1 MIRAPT
7 ATRGGFE
14 ADDVRGRSVPLLR
27 SLSGRAGEERASGP
41 LAGLTLAVKD
51 LFDVK
56 GYPTGAGSP
65 IVLAQSGIKTKT
77 APIVKTLLDAGARFV
92 GKTHTDELAFSL
104 NGKNA
109 HFGAPI
115 NPAAPDR
122 ITGGSSSG
130 SMAAVAGRLADIALG
145 SDTGGSVRAPAS
157 YGGLFGIRP
166 THGRLSLKRTWP
178 LSESLDTPGWFARD
192 GDDLRRASPG
202 VVFGKDRTALPEAPR
217 LLLADDMFAQAVP
230 EAENASCAMSC
241 SASCRC
247 SASPRPSR
255 SSRDLDALYWAF
267 RWVQG
272 REAWIAD
279 GAMIER
285 FAPPLGPGVAE
296 RFAFS
301 KSVSDDEYA
310 KGESVRKSFRA
321 KLARLLGSDGV
332 LILPTVPD
340 IAPLVSAQR
349 AANSTISA
357 TGRCGCS
364 ASSGLSGFPQVTIP
378 VAQRAGAPLGL
389 SLIGPKGSD
398 KSLVDFAV
406 KFERAAR
413 IRIA

>member
-1 MIRAPT
+1 MPIDDPFRCFVPYPDAPVKH
-7 ATRGGFE
+7 A
-14 ADDVRGRSVPLLR
+14 S
-27 SLSGRAGEERASGP
+27 SGP

-51 LFDVK
+51 LFDIK

-65 IVLAQSGIKTKT
+65 TVLAMSGVKART
-77 APIVKTLLDAGARFV
+77 APIVRALLDAGARFV

-109 HFGAPI
+109 HFGSPI
-115 NPAAPDR
+115 NPAAPER

-166 THGRLSLKRTWP
+166 SHGRLSLKRTWP
-178 LSESLDTPGWFARD
+178 LAESFDTPGWFTRD
-192 GDDLRRASPG
+192 GETFARVAE
-202 VVFGKDRTALPEAPR
+202 VVFGKDRIALPDKPR

-230 EAENASCAMSC
+230 EAETILRNVAQRITPVLGQPEAIKV
-241 SASCRC
+241 A
-247 SASPRPSR
+247 
-255 SSRDLDALYWAF
+255 RDLDALYWAF
-267 RWVQG
+267 RWLQG
-272 REAWIAD
+272 RDAWLSD

-285 FAPPLGPGVAE
+285 FSPPLGPGVAD

-301 KSVSDDEYA
+301 RSVSSAEIA
-310 KGESVRKSFRA
+310 KGETVRKGFRA
-321 KLARLLGSDGV
+321 KLARLLGQDGV
-332 LILPTVPD
+332 LLLPTVPD
-340 IAPLVSAQR
+340 IAPLVSADEAELDEFRNR
-349 AANSTISA
+349 ALRLLCLA
-357 TGRCGCS
+357 
-364 ASSGLSGFPQVTIP
+364 GLSGFPQVTVP
-378 VAQRAGAPLGL
+378 VAQREGAPLGL

-398 KSLVDFAV
+398 KSLVAFAV

>member
-1 MIRAPT
+1 MVKDDPFRCFMPYPDAPVKN
-7 ATRGGFE
+7 AP
-14 ADDVRGRSVPLLR
+14 D
-27 SLSGRAGEERASGP
+27 GP

-65 IVLAQSGIKTKT
+65 TVLAQSGIKTKT
-77 APIVKTLLDAGARFV
+77 APIVKALLDAGARFV
-92 GKTHTDELAFSL
+92 GKTITDELAFSM

-130 SMAAVAGRLADIALG
+130 SMAAVAGKLADIALG

-178 LSESLDTPGWFARD
+178 LAESLDTPGWFARD
-192 GDDLRRASPG
+192 GKTFARVAD
-202 VVFGKDRTALPEAPR
+202 VVLGKDRSVLPEIPR
-217 LLLADDMFAQAVP
+217 LLLAQDMFAQATP
-230 EAENASCAMSC
+230 DAENVLRNVVQRAMPLMGQPETVKV
-241 SASCRC
+241 A
-247 SASPRPSR
+247 
-255 SSRDLDALYWAF
+255 RDIDALYWAF

-272 REAWIAD
+272 RDAWNAD
-279 GAMIER
+279 GVMIER
-285 FAPPLGPGVAE
+285 FHPPLGPGVSE
-296 RFAFS
+296 RFAFA
-301 KSVSDDEYA
+301 KSVSDEDYA
-310 KGESVRKSFRA
+310 KGESLRKAFRA

-340 IAPLVSAQR
+340 IAPLVSATEGELEDFRNR
-349 AANSTISA
+349 AL
-357 TGRCGCS
+357 RLLCL
-364 ASSGLSGFPQVTIP
+364 SGLSGFPQVTIP
-378 VAQRAGAPLGL
+378 AAQRDEAPLGL

-398 KSLVDFAV
+398 KSLVHFAV

>member
-1 MIRAPT
+1 MVKDDPFRCFMPYPDAPVKN
-7 ATRGGFE
+7 AP
-14 ADDVRGRSVPLLR
+14 D
-27 SLSGRAGEERASGP
+27 GP

-65 IVLAQSGIKTKT
+65 TVLAQSGIKTKT

-92 GKTHTDELAFSL
+92 GKTITDELAFSM

-130 SMAAVAGRLADIALG
+130 SMAAVAGKLADIALG

-178 LSESLDTPGWFARD
+178 LAESLDTPGWFARD
-192 GDDLRRASPG
+192 GKIFARVAD
-202 VVFGKDRTALPEAPR
+202 VVFGKDRSALPETPR
-217 LLLADDMFAQAVP
+217 LLLAQDMFAQATP
-230 EAENASCAMSC
+230 DAENVLRNVVQRAMPLLGQPETVKV
-241 SASCRC
+241 A
-247 SASPRPSR
+247 
-255 SSRDLDALYWAF
+255 RDIDALYWAF

-272 REAWIAD
+272 RDAWNAD

-285 FAPPLGPGVAE
+285 FQPPLGPGVAE

-301 KSVSDDEYA
+301 KTVSDEDYA
-310 KGESVRKSFRA
+310 KGESLRKAFRA

-340 IAPLVSAQR
+340 IAPLVSATEDELEDFRNR
-349 AANSTISA
+349 AL
-357 TGRCGCS
+357 RLLCL
-364 ASSGLSGFPQVTIP
+364 SGLSGFPQVTIP
-378 VAQRAGAPLGL
+378 AAQREEAPLGL

-398 KSLVDFAV
+398 KSLVHFAV

>member
-1 MIRAPT
+1 MVKDDPFRCFMPYPDAPVKN
-7 ATRGGFE
+7 AP
-14 ADDVRGRSVPLLR
+14 D
-27 SLSGRAGEERASGP
+27 GP

-65 IVLAQSGIKTKT
+65 TVLAQSGIKTKT
-77 APIVKTLLDAGARFV
+77 APIVKALLDAGARFV
-92 GKTHTDELAFSL
+92 GKTITDELAFSM

-130 SMAAVAGRLADIALG
+130 SMAAVAGKLADIALG

-178 LSESLDTPGWFARD
+178 LAESLDTPGWFARD
-192 GDDLRRASPG
+192 GKTFARVAD
-202 VVFGKDRTALPEAPR
+202 VVLGKDRSVLPEIPR
-217 LLLADDMFAQAVP
+217 LLLAQDMFAQATP
-230 EAENASCAMSC
+230 DAENVLRNVVQRAMPLMGQPETVKV
-241 SASCRC
+241 A
-247 SASPRPSR
+247 
-255 SSRDLDALYWAF
+255 RDIDALYWAF

-272 REAWIAD
+272 RDAWNAD

-285 FAPPLGPGVAE
+285 FHPPLGPGVAE

-301 KSVSDDEYA
+301 KSVSDEDYA
-310 KGESVRKSFRA
+310 KGESLRKAFRA

-340 IAPLVSAQR
+340 IAPLVSATEGELEDFRNR
-349 AANSTISA
+349 AL
-357 TGRCGCS
+357 RLLCL
-364 ASSGLSGFPQVTIP
+364 SGLSGFPQVTIP
-378 VAQRAGAPLGL
+378 AAQRDAAPLGL

-398 KSLVDFAV
+398 KSLVHFAV
-406 KFERAAR
+406 KFER
-413 IRIA
+413 

>member
-1 MIRAPT
+1 MTYDDPFRCFVPYPDAPVKHSPT
-7 ATRGGFE
+7 
-14 ADDVRGRSVPLLR
+14 
-27 SLSGRAGEERASGP
+27 GP

-77 APIVKTLLDAGARFV
+77 APIVKDLLEAGARFV

-109 HFGAPI
+109 HFGSPI

-122 ITGGSSSG
+122 ITGGSSCG
-130 SMAAVAGRLADIALG
+130 SMAAVAGRLADIAVG

-178 LSESLDTPGWFARD
+178 LAESLDTPGWFARD
-192 GDDLRRASPG
+192 GD
-202 VVFGKDRTALPEAPR
+202 VFARVGAVLLGKDRATLPEAPR
-217 LLLADDMFAQAVP
+217 LLLADDMFGQAVP
-230 EAENASCAMSC
+230 ESETILRNVVQRAMPSVGQPENVKVV
-241 SASCRC
+241 
-247 SASPRPSR
+247 
-255 SSRDLDALYWAF
+255 RDIDALYWAF
-267 RWVQG
+267 RWIQG
-272 REAWIAD
+272 REAWASD

-285 FAPPLGPGVAE
+285 FAPPLGPGVKE

-301 KSVSDDEYA
+301 KAVTDGEYA
-310 KGESVRKSFRA
+310 KGEATRKTFRTR
-321 KLARLLGSDGV
+321 LARLLGQDGV

-340 IAPLVSAQR
+340 IAPLVSADESELEDFRNR
-349 AANSTISA
+349 AL
-357 TGRCGCS
+357 RLLCL
-364 ASSGLSGFPQVTIP
+364 SGLSGFPQVTIP
-378 VAQRAGAPLGL
+378 VAQREGAPLGL

-398 KSLVDFAV
+398 KSLIAFAIAY
-406 KFERAAR
+406 ERATR

>member
-1 MIRAPT
+1 MTFNDPFRCFVPYPDAPVKHA
-7 ATRGGFE
+7 AT
-14 ADDVRGRSVPLLR
+14 
-27 SLSGRAGEERASGP
+27 GP

-65 IVLAQSGIKTKT
+65 IVLAQSGIKAKT

-109 HFGAPI
+109 HFGSPI
-115 NPAAPDR
+115 NPAAPER

-166 THGRLSLKRTWP
+166 THGRLSLKRAWP
-178 LSESLDTPGWFARD
+178 LAESLDTPGWFARD
-192 GDDLRRASPG
+192 GEVFARVAG
-202 VVFGKDRTALPEAPR
+202 VLLDRDRVTLPEAPR
-217 LLLADDMFAQAVP
+217 LVLGDDIFAQAVP
-230 EAENASCAMSC
+230 EAETILRNVVQRIVPALGQPEAVKI
-241 SASCRC
+241 A
-247 SASPRPSR
+247 
-255 SSRDLDALYWAF
+255 RDLDALYWAF
-267 RWVQG
+267 RWIQG
-272 REAWIAD
+272 REAWASD

-301 KSVSDDEYA
+301 KAVSDEDYA
-310 KGESVRKSFRA
+310 KGEAVRKTFRTRLA
-321 KLARLLGSDGV
+321 KLLGTDGV

-340 IAPLVSAQR
+340 IAPLVSANEAELDDFRNR
-349 AANSTISA
+349 AL
-357 TGRCGCS
+357 RLLCL
-364 ASSGLSGFPQVTIP
+364 SGLSGFPQVTMP
-378 VAQRAGAPLGL
+378 VAQREGAPLGL

-398 KSLVDFAV
+398 TSLVAFAV

>member
-1 MIRAPT
+1 MPIDDPFRCFLPYPEAPVKH
-7 ATRGGFE
+7 A
-14 ADDVRGRSVPLLR
+14 S
-27 SLSGRAGEERASGP
+27 SGP
-41 LAGLTLAVKD
+41 LAGLSLAVKD

-65 IVLAQSGIKTKT
+65 LVLAQSGLKTKT

-109 HFGAPI
+109 HFGSPI

-130 SMAAVAGRLADIALG
+130 SMAAVAGRLADIGLG

-166 THGRLSLKRTWP
+166 THGRLSLKRAWP
-178 LSESLDTPGWFARD
+178 LAESLDTPGWFSRD
-192 GDDLRRASPG
+192 GETFARVAS
-202 VVFGKDRTALPEAPR
+202 VVFGKDRTTLPETPR

-230 EAENASCAMSC
+230 EAETILRNVVQRAVPVLGQPEPVKA
-241 SASCRC
+241 A
-247 SASPRPSR
+247 
-255 SSRDLDALYWAF
+255 RDLDALYWAF
-267 RWVQG
+267 RWIQG
-272 REAWIAD
+272 REAWQAD

-285 FAPPLGPGVAE
+285 FAAPLGPGVTE

-301 KSVSDDEYA
+301 KSVSDAEYA
-310 KGESVRKSFRA
+310 KAATVRKGFRA
-321 KLARLLGSDGV
+321 KLARLLGTDGV
-332 LILPTVPD
+332 LLLPTVPD
-340 IAPLVSAQR
+340 IAPLVGAQEPELDDFRNR
-349 AANSTISA
+349 ALRLLCLA
-357 TGRCGCS
+357 
-364 ASSGLSGFPQVTIP
+364 GLSGFPQVSMP
-378 VAQRAGAPLGL
+378 VAQREGAPLGL

-398 KSLVDFAV
+398 KSLAAFAV
-406 KFERAAR
+406 RFERAAR

>member
-1 MIRAPT
+1 MTYDDPFRCFVPYPDAPMKHSPT
-7 ATRGGFE
+7 
-14 ADDVRGRSVPLLR
+14 
-27 SLSGRAGEERASGP
+27 GP

-77 APIVKTLLDAGARFV
+77 APIVKDLLEAGARFV

-109 HFGAPI
+109 HFGSPI

-122 ITGGSSSG
+122 ITGGSSCG
-130 SMAAVAGRLADIALG
+130 SMAAVAGRLADIAVG

-178 LSESLDTPGWFARD
+178 LAESLDTPGWFARD
-192 GDDLRRASPG
+192 GD
-202 VVFGKDRTALPEAPR
+202 VFARVGAVLLGKDRVTLPEAPR
-217 LLLADDMFAQAVP
+217 LLLADDMFGQAVP
-230 EAENASCAMSC
+230 ESETILRNVVQRAMPSVGQPENVKVV
-241 SASCRC
+241 
-247 SASPRPSR
+247 
-255 SSRDLDALYWAF
+255 RDIDALYWAF
-267 RWVQG
+267 RWIQG
-272 REAWIAD
+272 REAWASD

-285 FAPPLGPGVAE
+285 FAPPLGPGVKE

-301 KSVSDDEYA
+301 KAVTDGEYA
-310 KGESVRKSFRA
+310 KGEATRKTFRTR
-321 KLARLLGSDGV
+321 LARLLGQDGV

-340 IAPLVSAQR
+340 IAPLVSADESELEDFRNR
-349 AANSTISA
+349 AL
-357 TGRCGCS
+357 RLLCL
-364 ASSGLSGFPQVTIP
+364 SGLSGFPQVTIP
-378 VAQRAGAPLGL
+378 VAQREGAPLGL

-398 KSLVDFAV
+398 KSLIAFAIAY
-406 KFERAAR
+406 ERATR